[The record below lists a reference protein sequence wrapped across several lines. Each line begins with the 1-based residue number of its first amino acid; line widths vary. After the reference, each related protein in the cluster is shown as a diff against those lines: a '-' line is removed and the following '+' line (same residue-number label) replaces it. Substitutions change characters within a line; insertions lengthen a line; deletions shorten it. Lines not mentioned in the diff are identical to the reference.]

1 MTRPFFDE
9 CERLVNSD
17 RQADYGDPCSNLLRF
32 AGVASTILNIQLSA
46 KDIALIFVAVK
57 LCREG
62 ANHKRDNLLDMAC
75 YAELIDRLEEGK

>member
-1 MTRPFFDE
+1 MTTFFDE
-9 CERLVNSD
+9 CDRLVNSE
-17 RQADYGDPCSNLLRF
+17 RQMDYGDPTLNLERIS
-32 AGVASTILNIQLSA
+32 AVASTILNKQLSA

-75 YAELIDRLEEGK
+75 YAELIDRLEGRE